1 VPQATNR
8 APSMSSA
15 QSKRRRVL
23 RRLRVRLRRFRR
35 NDQVVLLAL
44 AVALG
49 VAAAYG
55 AIGFRYLIAFVQWGA
70 FATDAE
76 QLLGSLAQLP
86 DWRIVLAPTLGGL
99 VIGLFVRFATKERRP
114 LGVADVIE
122 AAALKGGRLHLT
134 SAWQGAF
141 VNAASIGAGASTG
154 REGPVVHLGA
164 SIASWVAK
172 RFDLRRGSALTLLGC
187 GVAAAVASSFN
198 APIAGVFFAL
208 EVVVGHYALSAFAPI
223 VIASVIGTMISR
235 AHFGDF
241 PAFIVPGALSV
252 SSWEFGVFAILGIV
266 SAGVAYLFVRSVF
279 NMQDLAGKIPGP
291 VWLRPA
297 YAGLVLGL
305 VALAFPQVLGVGYGV
320 TDQAIRGHLAFEL
333 LIALLFVKIFATALC
348 IGFGFG
354 GGVFSP
360 SLVIGAML
368 GGVFGAAAAA
378 MAPVPASGFGVYSI
392 VGMGAVA
399 GAVLG
404 APISTVLIVFELT
417 GDYRVTIAVMV
428 AVALASIITQQFGGR
443 SFFAQQLKRR
453 GIELT
458 GGRDRDHLRA
468 VAVRKVLDRDV
479 TTVGPETKLE
489 ELRRRLARARHGV
502 LFVVDGDRR
511 LQGLITLGDMS
522 DGLFDHS
529 LDEIVNAGDLARMPQ
544 TVLRQSMTLD
554 DARAAFGPG
563 CDPCAAVVDDMEA
576 MKLVGVLL
584 EREFMLAQQRAL
596 LMARAEER
604 GEA

>member
-1 VPQATNR
+1 ML
-8 APSMSSA
+8 S
-15 QSKRRRVL
+15 
-23 RRLRVRLRRFRR
+23 RLRDGWRRFSR
-35 NDQVVLLAL
+35 NNQVVLFVL

-55 AIGFRYLIAFVQWGA
+55 AIGVRQLIAFVQWGA
-70 FATDAE
+70 FGTGAE
-76 QLLGSLAQLP
+76 QLLGQLASLP
-86 DWRIVLAPTLGGL
+86 DWRIVLAPTIGGL

-114 LGVADVIE
+114 LGVADVVE

-134 SAWQGAF
+134 SALQGAF

-164 SIASWVAK
+164 SIASFAAK
-172 RFDLRRGSALTLLGC
+172 RFNLPRSSALTLLGC
-187 GVAAAVASSFN
+187 GVAAAVAASFN

-223 VIASVIGTMISR
+223 VISSVIGTMISR
-235 AHFGDF
+235 AHYGDF

-252 SSWEFGVFAILGIV
+252 SAWEFAVFAVLGV
-266 SAGVAYLFVRSVF
+266 ASAGFAFLFVRSIF
-279 NMQDLAGKIPGP
+279 NMQDLANRIPGP
-291 VWLRPA
+291 EWLRPA

-305 VALAFPQVLGVGYGV
+305 LALLFPQVLGVGYGA
-320 TDQAIRGHLAFEL
+320 TDQAIRGLLSFEL
-333 LIALLFVKIFATALC
+333 LVSLLFVKIFATALC
-348 IGFGFG
+348 LGFGFG

-368 GGVFGAAAAA
+368 GGVFGAGVAAV
-378 MAPVPASGFGVYSI
+378 APVPASGFGVYSI

-428 AVALASIITQQFGGR
+428 AVALASIITEQFGGR

-453 GIELT
+453 GVDLS

-468 VAVRKVLDRDV
+468 MPVGEAMEKEVATL
-479 TTVGPETKLE
+479 GPGTKLA

-502 LFVVDGDRR
+502 LFVVEGERK
-511 LQGLITLGDMS
+511 LIGVITLADMS
-522 DGLFDHS
+522 DGLFDQS
-529 LDEIVNAGDLARMPQ
+529 LDELVNAGDLARKTKHGASAISDVRRCP
-544 TVLRQSMTLD
+544 RCFHAGRRSMS
-554 DARAAFGPG
+554 AGG
-563 CDPCAAVVDDMEA
+563 
-576 MKLVGVLL
+576 G
-584 EREFMLAQQRAL
+584 
-596 LMARAEER
+596 
-604 GEA
+604 GS